1 MSITSYIFGIL
12 AALLTLIVVIEML
25 RRGRMRERHAIWW
38 LVAGTLALLIGVFP
52 GILDWAAGLIG
63 VGAPV
68 NLVFFVSIAV
78 LFLVCIQHSS
88 ELTTLES
95 KSRTLAERSAL
106 QELRIRQLEERV
118 AVLTREKE

>member
-1 MSITSYIFGIL
+1 
-12 AALLTLIVVIEML
+12 
-25 RRGRMRERHAIWW
+25 
-38 LVAGTLALLIGVFP
+38 
-52 GILDWAAGLIG
+52 
-63 VGAPV
+63 
-68 NLVFFVSIAV
+68 V

>member
-12 AALLTLIVVIEML
+12 AALLTIVVVIEML

-38 LVAGTLALLIGVFP
+38 LIAGVLALVIGVFP
-52 GILDWAAGLIG
+52 SILDWAAHLIG

-106 QELRIRQLEERV
+106 QEMRIAQLEERV
-118 AVLTREKE
+118 AQLTHRDE

>member
-12 AALLTLIVVIEML
+12 AALLTLGVVIEML

-38 LVAGTLALLIGVFP
+38 IVAGTLALLVGVFP
-52 GILDWAAGLIG
+52 VILDWFARLIG

-106 QELRIRQLEERV
+106 QDLRISQLEERV
-118 AVLTREKE
+118 AQLTREKE